1 MSKTGKPDD
10 ELSAAFAAARRA
22 APEPDADFL
31 ARVLGDAEAVQD
43 ALKEAEVAARSAPR
57 RRGARASIGW
67 SGVFRALGGWP
78 AVTGLSAAAIT
89 GLWLGAA
96 PPDGVS
102 ATVQLVWGEDITL
115 ALQPDIG
122 TELFPD
128 EEG

>member
-1 MSKTGKPDD
+1 MSTTGKPDD
-10 ELSAAFAAARRA
+10 ELSAAFAAARRT

-43 ALKEAEVAARSAPR
+43 RLNEAEVAEREATR
-57 RRGARASIGW
+57 RRGARASVGW
-67 SGVFRALGGWP
+67 RGVFRALGGWP

-89 GLWLGAA
+89 GLWLGVA

-102 ATVQLVWGEDITL
+102 ATAQLVWGEDITL